1 MPATRKTSV
10 TEQGS
15 SDSASSDE
23 RAAAEQDALLAALK
37 QATIMMVDDEPVIVE
52 TLENLLEDAGYKN
65 FVSTTDSKKAVELME
80 SKKPDIVLLDVMMPD
95 VTGLDIL
102 ESMGADEGLR
112 HIPSIIITA
121 ATDSETKLK
130 ALELGAT
137 DVLNKPVDPSELAL
151 RVRNTLATKA
161 NQDRLMK
168 FDPLTGLPNRRFF
181 MVNFAKVLARAKEKS
196 AGFALLHINL
206 DRFKKIN
213 DTLGNNTGDGLLKGV
228 AKRLENWL
236 RESDIAAIMGV
247 EIDDIAL
254 SRVGGDEF
262 ILILHGVGR
271 QGDAAKIAGD
281 IISELGKPYRV
292 SGREIFV
299 TASIGLAMYP
309 ADDESVTAETADSEI
324 MNSLLSQVEIAMS
337 DAKRGGGNRVQQYS
351 KELNAKSRERSSFE
365 AQLRQALERQELSL
379 MFRPKAS
386 VWTDQITGAEALLCW
401 QNPELGDVPR
411 EQFVPIAEETGLIV
425 PISEWMIYESCTL
438 AAQWQS
444 TSIAPVRITFGVSSR
459 RFDLTRLMLA
469 IRTALDGTGLSG
481 ECLGV
486 EFTESIFVESPEQNM
501 SALQGI
507 KGMGVEISIGQFGTG
522 HSSLRYLRSF
532 PLDRLKIDRSFIKDI
547 PGNADN
553 AAIIASFIPM
563 THGLGMTVVA
573 DGVESIE
580 QLEFLKDR
588 GCDEYQGEFLSKPVQ
603 ASEFLSRVLGD
614 GK

>member
-1 MPATRKTSV
+1 MPATQKTSAV
-10 TEQGS
+10 QQGS
-15 SDSASSDE
+15 SDSA
-23 RAAAEQDALLAALK
+23 AQDARLEALK
-37 QATIMMVDDEPVIVE
+37 QATIMMVDDEPIIVE

-65 FVSTTDSKKAVELME
+65 FVSTTDSKKAVELMQ

-102 ESMGADEGLR
+102 ESMGADEDLR
-112 HIPSIIITA
+112 YIPSIIITA

-130 ALELGAT
+130 ALDLGAT

-181 MVNFAKVLARAKEKS
+181 LVHLASALVRAKEKS
-196 AGFALLHINL
+196 TAFALLHIDL
-206 DRFKKIN
+206 DRFKRIN
-213 DTLGNNTGDGLLKGV
+213 DTLGNNIGDGLLKAV

-236 RESDIAAIMGV
+236 RESDIAAIMNV
-247 EIDDIAL
+247 ETEEIAL
-254 SRVGGDEF
+254 SRIGGDEF
-262 ILILHGVGR
+262 ILILHSVGR
-271 QGDAAKIAGD
+271 QENAAKIAGD
-281 IISELGKPYRV
+281 IISELKKPYRV

-299 TASIGLAMYP
+299 TASIGLAAYP
-309 ADDESVTAETADSEI
+309 VEDDDAATEMSDSEI
-324 MNSLLSQVEIAMS
+324 MDTLLSQMEIAMS
-337 DAKRGGGNRVQQYS
+337 DAKRGGRNRVQQYS

-365 AQLRQALERQELSL
+365 SQLRQAMERQELSL

-401 QNPELGDVPR
+401 KNSELGDVPR
-411 EQFVPIAEETGLIV
+411 EQFIPIAEETGLIV
-425 PISEWMIYESCTL
+425 PISEWMIYESCSL
-438 AAQWQS
+438 AAQWQA

-459 RFDLTRLMLA
+459 KFDLTRLMLA
-469 IRTALDGTGLSG
+469 IRTALSGTGLSG
-481 ECLGV
+481 EYLGV
-486 EFTESIFVESPEQNM
+486 EFTESIFVEGPEQNM
-501 SALQGI
+501 SALQSI
-507 KGMGVEISIGQFGTG
+507 KDMGVEISIGRFGTG
-522 HSSLRYLRSF
+522 HSSLSYLRSF
-532 PLDRLKIDRSFIKDI
+532 PLDQLKIDGSFVKGI
-547 PGNADN
+547 PGNIDN

-573 DGVESIE
+573 DGVESSE

-603 ASEFLSRVLGD
+603 ASEFLSRVMGD
-614 GK
+614 GE

>member
-1 MPATRKTSV
+1 MPATQKTSAV
-10 TEQGS
+10 QQGS
-15 SDSASSDE
+15 SDSA
-23 RAAAEQDALLAALK
+23 AQDARLEALK
-37 QATIMMVDDEPVIVE
+37 QATIMMVDDEPIIVE

-65 FVSTTDSKKAVELME
+65 FVSTTDSKKAVELMQ

-95 VTGLDIL
+95 VSGLDIL
-102 ESMGADEGLR
+102 ESMGADEDLR
-112 HIPSIIITA
+112 YIPSIIITA

-130 ALELGAT
+130 ALDLGAT

-181 MVNFAKVLARAKEKS
+181 LVHLASALARAKEKS
-196 AGFALLHINL
+196 TAFALLHIDL
-206 DRFKKIN
+206 DRFKRIN
-213 DTLGNNTGDGLLKGV
+213 DTLGNNIGDGLLKAV

-236 RESDIAAIMGV
+236 RESDIAAILNV
-247 EIDDIAL
+247 ETEEIAL
-254 SRVGGDEF
+254 SRIGGDEF
-262 ILILHGVGR
+262 ILILHSVGR
-271 QGDAAKIAGD
+271 QENAAKIAGD
-281 IISELGKPYRV
+281 IISELKKPYRV

-299 TASIGLAMYP
+299 TASIGLAAYP
-309 ADDESVTAETADSEI
+309 VEDDDAATEMSDSEI
-324 MNSLLSQVEIAMS
+324 MDTLLSQMEIAMS
-337 DAKRGGGNRVQQYS
+337 DAKRGGRNRVQQYS
-351 KELNAKSRERSSFE
+351 KELNAKSRARSSFE
-365 AQLRQALERQELSL
+365 SQLRQAMERQELSL

-401 QNPELGDVPR
+401 KSSELGDVPR
-411 EQFVPIAEETGLIV
+411 EQFIPIAEETGLIV
-425 PISEWMIYESCTL
+425 PISEWMIYESCSL

-459 RFDLTRLMLA
+459 KFDLTRLMLA
-469 IRTALDGTGLSG
+469 IRTALSGTGLSG
-481 ECLGV
+481 EYLGV
-486 EFTESIFVESPEQNM
+486 EFTESIFVEGPEQNM

-507 KGMGVEISIGQFGTG
+507 KDMGVEISIGRFGTG
-522 HSSLRYLRSF
+522 HSSLSYLRSF
-532 PLDRLKIDRSFIKDI
+532 PLDQLKIDGSFVKGI
-547 PGNADN
+547 PGNTDN

-573 DGVESIE
+573 DGVESRE

-603 ASEFLSRVLGD
+603 ASEFLSRVMGD
-614 GK
+614 GE

>member
-1 MPATRKTSV
+1 MPATQKTSAV
-10 TEQGS
+10 QPGS
-15 SDSASSDE
+15 SDSA
-23 RAAAEQDALLAALK
+23 AQDARLEALK
-37 QATIMMVDDEPVIVE
+37 QATIMMVDDEPIIVE

-65 FVSTTDSKKAVELME
+65 FVSTTDSKKAVELMQ

-102 ESMGADEGLR
+102 ESMGADEDLR
-112 HIPSIIITA
+112 YIPSIIITA

-130 ALELGAT
+130 ALDLGAT

-181 MVNFAKVLARAKEKS
+181 LVHLASALVRAKEMS
-196 AGFALLHINL
+196 TAFSLLHIDL
-206 DRFKKIN
+206 DRFKRIN
-213 DTLGNNTGDGLLKGV
+213 DTLGNNIGDGVLKAV

-236 RESDIAAIMGV
+236 RESDIAAIMNV
-247 EIDDIAL
+247 ETEEIAL
-254 SRVGGDEF
+254 SRIGGDEF
-262 ILILHGVGR
+262 ILILHSVGR
-271 QGDAAKIAGD
+271 QENAQKIAGD
-281 IISELGKPYRV
+281 IISELKKPYRV

-299 TASIGLAMYP
+299 TASIGLAAYP
-309 ADDESVTAETADSEI
+309 VEDDDAATEMSDSEI
-324 MNSLLSQVEIAMS
+324 MDTLLSQTEIAMS
-337 DAKRGGGNRVQQYS
+337 DAKRGGRNRVQQYS

-365 AQLRQALERQELSL
+365 SQLRQAMERQELSL

-401 QNPELGDVPR
+401 KNSELGDVPR
-411 EQFVPIAEETGLIV
+411 EQFIPIAEETGLIV
-425 PISEWMIYESCTL
+425 PISEWMIYESCSL

-459 RFDLTRLMLA
+459 KFDLTRLMLA
-469 IRTALDGTGLSG
+469 IRTALSGTGLSG
-481 ECLGV
+481 EYLGV
-486 EFTESIFVESPEQNM
+486 EFTESIFVEGPEQNM

-507 KGMGVEISIGQFGTG
+507 KDMGVEISIGRFGTG
-522 HSSLRYLRSF
+522 HSSLSYLRSF
-532 PLDRLKIDRSFIKDI
+532 PLDQLKIDRSFVKGI
-547 PGNADN
+547 PGNVDN

-573 DGVESIE
+573 DGVESSE

-603 ASEFLSRVLGD
+603 ASEFLSRVMGD
-614 GK
+614 GE